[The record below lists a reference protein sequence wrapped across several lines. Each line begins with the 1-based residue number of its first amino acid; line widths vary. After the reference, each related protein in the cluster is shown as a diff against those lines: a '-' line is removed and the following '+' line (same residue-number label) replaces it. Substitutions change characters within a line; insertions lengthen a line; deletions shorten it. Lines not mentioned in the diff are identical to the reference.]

1 MIQLYHVTKY
11 YGKERPALIDIS
23 FKVEKGEF
31 IFITGPS
38 GAGKTTLLRLL
49 FCEERPDEGQIL
61 IQGVN
66 VVKIKSRAVPYFRRH
81 IGFVFQ
87 DFRLLPKKTVFD
99 NIALTL
105 KIVGVAKSNIKKMV
119 FESLRMVGL
128 EHKKDAYPVFLSG
141 GEKQRVAI
149 ARAIVN
155 SPPIILADEP
165 TGNLDS
171 GLSKEIFGILKEIN
185 HRGTT
190 IIITTHDRRIVDE
203 EKRRSITLQK
213 GAIVNEKAMI
223 QCEGIPSS
231 AR

>member
-66 VVKIKSRAVPYFRRH
+66 VVKIKNRAIPYFRRH

-105 KIVGVAKSNIKKMV
+105 KIVGLAKSNIKRRV

-155 SPPIILADEP
+155 NPPIILADEP

-171 GLSKEIFGILKEIN
+171 GLSREIFGILKEIN

-213 GAIVNEKAMI
+213 GAIVNEKAMV
-223 QCEGIPSS
+223 QCEGLPRI

>member
-66 VVKIKSRAVPYFRRH
+66 VVKIKNRAVPYLRRH

-105 KIVGVAKSNIKKMV
+105 KIVGLAKSNIKRRV
-119 FESLRMVGL
+119 IESLRMVGL

-155 SPPIILADEP
+155 NPPIILADEP

-171 GLSKEIFGILKEIN
+171 GLSREIFGILKEIN

-213 GAIVNEKAMI
+213 GAIVNENTMVH
-223 QCEGIPSS
+223 CEGLPRI

>member
-1 MIQLYHVTKY
+1 MIQMFHVTKY
-11 YGKERPALIDIS
+11 YGKEKPALVDIS
-23 FKVEKGEF
+23 LKVEKGEF

-38 GAGKTTLLRLL
+38 GAGKTTLLKLL

-61 IQGVN
+61 IQGIN
-66 VVKIKSRAVPYFRRH
+66 VVKIRGSAVPYLRRN
-81 IGFVFQ
+81 IGFIFQ

-105 KIVGVAKSNIKKMV
+105 KIVGLSRPDIKRRV

-128 EHKKDAYPVFLSG
+128 EHKRDSYPTFLSG

-155 SPPIILADEP
+155 NPPIILADEP
-165 TGNLDS
+165 TGNLDP
-171 GLSKEIFGILKEIN
+171 GLSREIFGILKEIN
-185 HRGTT
+185 HRGAT
-190 IIITTHDRRIVDE
+190 IITATHDRRIVDE
-203 EKRRSITLQK
+203 EKRRSIILQN
-213 GAIVNEKAMI
+213 GAIVDERIMVHY
-223 QCEGIPSS
+223 EGSPRI

>member
-1 MIQLYHVTKY
+1 
-11 YGKERPALIDIS
+11 
-23 FKVEKGEF
+23 
-31 IFITGPS
+31 
-38 GAGKTTLLRLL
+38 
-49 FCEERPDEGQIL
+49 
-61 IQGVN
+61 
-66 VVKIKSRAVPYFRRH
+66 
-81 IGFVFQ
+81 
-87 DFRLLPKKTVFD
+87 KTVFD

>member
-128 EHKKDAYPVFLSG
+128 EHKKNAYPVFLSG